1 MASSTKLVI
10 IGSGPAGLTAA
21 IYAARADV
29 EPIVITGDQPGG
41 QLTTTTT
48 IDNWP
53 GGPEGIMG
61 PVLMQN
67 MMNQAEKFGAT
78 LVREN
83 AESVDLRQAPFTITT
98 SGGTTYEAA
107 AVILATGASPRTL
120 GVPGEKEFWAKGV
133 HTCATCDGF
142 FYKGK
147 EVAVI
152 GGGDSAM
159 EEALFL
165 AKFATKVTV
174 IHRRD
179 ALRASQAMIERAQG
193 TKNIEWMWNSEVTA
207 FEGSDHFESLAIKN
221 TIDGSTS
228 TFKTDGAFLAIGHVP
243 NTAFFK
249 EFITTGETGYVSSDN
264 PPFTNIDGVF
274 VAGDV
279 SDEKYRQAITAA
291 GSGCKAALE
300 AQWFLKHGR

>member
-1 MASSTKLVI
+1 MATPTKLVI

-21 IYAARADV
+21 IYAARADL

-83 AESVDLRQAPFTITT
+83 ADSVDLHQSPFQITT
-98 SGGTTYEAA
+98 SGGTTYAA
-107 AVILATGASPRTL
+107 DAVILATGASPRTL

-179 ALRASQAMIERAQG
+179 ALRASQAMIERAQN

-207 FEGSDHFESLAIKN
+207 FEGSDHFASLALKN
-221 TIDGSTS
+221 TVDGSTS
-228 TFKTDGAFLAIGHVP
+228 SFKTDGAFLAIGHVP
-243 NTAFFK
+243 NTTFFK
-249 EFITTGETGYVSSDN
+249 EFVATTETGYVSSDH
-264 PPFTNIDGVF
+264 PPFTSIDGVF

-300 AQWFLKHGR
+300 AQWYLKHGR

>member
-1 MASSTKLVI
+1 MSHHHLVI

-21 IYAARADV
+21 IYAARADLQPV
-29 EPIVITGDQPGG
+29 IITGDQPGG

-48 IDNWP
+48 VDNWP
-53 GGPEGIMG
+53 GGPEGITG
-61 PVLMQN
+61 PALMQN
-67 MMNQAEKFGAT
+67 MLTQAEKFGAT

-83 AESVDLRQAPFTITT
+83 AASVDLKQRPFSVTT
-98 SGGTTYEAA
+98 SGGTNYTADA
-107 AVILATGASPRTL
+107 LILATGASPRTL
-120 GVPGEKEFWAKGV
+120 GVKGEKEFWAKGV

-179 ALRASQAMIERAQG
+179 ALRASPIMVERAQANE
-193 TKNIEWMWNSEVTA
+193 KIEWLWNSEITS
-207 FEGSDHFESLAIKN
+207 FNGTDHLESIGIKN
-221 TIDGSTS
+221 AVDGTVSS
-228 TFKTDGAFLAIGHVP
+228 FKTDGAFLAIGHVP
-243 NTAFFK
+243 NTHFFK
-249 EFITTGETGYVSSDN
+249 EFITTNETGYVSSDN
-264 PPFTNIDGVF
+264 PPLTDVEGVF

-279 SDEKYRQAITAA
+279 ADERYRQAVTAA

-300 AQWFLKHGR
+300 AQWFLKHGS

>member
-1 MASSTKLVI
+1 MSHHRLII

-21 IYAARADV
+21 IYAARAQLQPV
-29 EPIVITGDQPGG
+29 VVTGDQPGG

-48 IDNWP
+48 VDNWP
-53 GGPEGIMG
+53 GGPEGITG
-61 PVLMQN
+61 PALMQN
-67 MMNQAEKFGAT
+67 MMSQAEKYGAT
-78 LVREN
+78 LLREN
-83 AESVDLRQAPFTITT
+83 AATVDLKQRPFSVTT
-98 SGGTTYEAA
+98 SGGTTNTADA
-107 AVILATGASPRTL
+107 IILATGASPRTL
-120 GVPGEKEFWAKGV
+120 NVPGEKELWAKGV

-165 AKFATKVTV
+165 ARFATKVTV

-179 ALRASQAMIERAQG
+179 ALRASPIMVKRAQANP
-193 TKNIEWMWNSEVTA
+193 KIEWLWNSDVTA
-207 FEGSDHFESLAIKN
+207 FKGSDHLESLEIKN
-221 TIDGSTS
+221 TVDGSLS

-243 NTAFFK
+243 NTHFFK
-249 EFITTGETGYVSSDN
+249 EFITTNEIGYVSSDN

-279 SDEKYRQAITAA
+279 ADEKYRQAITAA
-291 GSGCKAALE
+291 AAGCKAALE
-300 AQWFLKHGR
+300 AQWYLKHGE